1 LRIDRARAILARP
14 AVGRRRNATDRE
26 EALMTKTFAVLSIVA
41 VVVAGVGLLSA
52 NASPLTGAANSLAA
66 LKSYSTVEKA
76 GCIFGTRRC
85 KAGTK
90 WSCVDR
96 GTAKACVCRPC

>member
-1 LRIDRARAILARP
+1 MTRI
-14 AVGRRRNATDRE
+14 
-26 EALMTKTFAVLSIVA
+26 FAVLGMTVA
-41 VVVAGVGLLSA
+41 FVLAGAALWVA
-52 NASPLTGAANSLAA
+52 NASPLSGAANSPAII
-66 LKSYSTVEKA
+66 KGYSTVEKA

>member
-1 LRIDRARAILARP
+1 
-14 AVGRRRNATDRE
+14 
-26 EALMTKTFAVLSIVA
+26 
-41 VVVAGVGLLSA
+41 
-52 NASPLTGAANSLAA
+52 LTPAANSLAV
-66 LKSYSTVEKA
+66 LKGYSTVEKA

>member
-1 LRIDRARAILARP
+1 LS
-14 AVGRRRNATDRE
+14 VRRLTKSCRCNAADRE
-26 EALMTKTFAVLSIVA
+26 EALMTRTFAVLGMAVA
-41 VVVAGVGLLSA
+41 VAVAGAALLSA
-52 NASPLTGAANSLAA
+52 NASPLTAPAGSLAI
-66 LKSYSTVEKA
+66 LKGYSTVEKA
-76 GCIFGTRRC
+76 GCMFGTRRC

>member
-1 LRIDRARAILARP
+1 
-14 AVGRRRNATDRE
+14 
-26 EALMTKTFAVLSIVA
+26 MTKTFAVLSIVA
-41 VVVAGVGLLSA
+41 VLVAGMGLLSA
-52 NASPLTGAANSLAA
+52 SASPVTPAANWLAV
-66 LKSYSTVEKA
+66 LKGYSAVEKA

-96 GTAKACVCRPC
+96 GAAKACVCRPC

>member
-1 LRIDRARAILARP
+1 
-14 AVGRRRNATDRE
+14 
-26 EALMTKTFAVLSIVA
+26 MTKTIAVLSIVA
-41 VVVAGVGLLSA
+41 VAVAGMGLLSA
-52 NASPLTGAANSLAA
+52 SASPLTPAANSLAV
-66 LKSYSTVEKA
+66 LKGYSTVENA

>member
-1 LRIDRARAILARP
+1 MALDAAAKSKALSAR
-14 AVGRRRNATDRE
+14 ATDRE
-26 EALMTKTFAVLSIVA
+26 EALMTKTFAVLGMTVA
-41 VVVAGVGLLSA
+41 VAVAGAGLLSA

-96 GTAKACVCRPC
+96 STAKACVCRPC